1 MAITD
6 DLSTS
11 LKEAMKAKDKTK
23 LNAIRQ
29 IQTEIAKKKAEKGEE
44 ATDELALRV
53 ISSYVKKMTKAV
65 EEYQSLGERGED
77 MANQIQLEVDFLSDW
92 LPEQLSEEDVSK
104 LVDEVLSELG
114 LENDSIFK
122 LALRLEKI
130 ALEDDYFVEKKLYP
144 NVDFY
149 SGIVM
154 RALGIPNSM
163 FTAVFALA
171 RTAGW
176 TAHWNEMFVADNLK
190 IGRPRQIYKGK
201 LLRNVSLDRNVS
213 KD

>member
-1 MAITD
+1 MAVTD

-29 IQTEIAKKKAEKGEE
+29 IQTEIAKKKAEKGDEV
-44 ATDELALRV
+44 TDELSSWRD

-77 MANQIQLEVDFLSDW
+77 MANQIQLEIDFLSDW

-114 LENDSIFK
+114 EVDMSQMGRIIGAVMAKGDGIDGSIVSKIVREKMYLKIFELENI
-122 LALRLEKI
+122 LT
-130 ALEDDYFVEKKLYP
+130 YHNHVW
-144 NVDFY
+144 V
-149 SGIVM
+149 GV
-154 RALGIPNSM
+154 
-163 FTAVFALA
+163 
-171 RTAGW
+171 
-176 TAHWNEMFVADNLK
+176 
-190 IGRPRQIYKGK
+190 K
-201 LLRNVSLDRNVS
+201 LLKL
-213 KD
+213 